1 MKYTVDSLR
10 RFELDVVDAFKN
22 KEIRA
27 PVHLYHG
34 NEEKM
39 IEIFE
44 NIRNQDWIFCT
55 WRSHYQCLLKGVP
68 EQKLMEKIKEGQS
81 ISLNF
86 PEYKIFSSA
95 IVGGNI
101 PIATGVALSNKLRN
115 IDEMVYCFVG
125 DMTSET
131 GCFHE
136 NYKYSINYDLPII
149 WVIENNGKSVCTD
162 TLETWKQ
169 SELTF
174 KNKTCE
180 KIIYYEYETIYPHA
194 GVGERIQF

>member
-115 IDEMVYCFVG
+115 IDEMVYCFVWP
-125 DMTSET
+125 
-131 GCFHE
+131 
-136 NYKYSINYDLPII
+136 L
-149 WVIENNGKSVCTD
+149 
-162 TLETWKQ
+162 L
-169 SELTF
+169 
-174 KNKTCE
+174 
-180 KIIYYEYETIYPHA
+180 
-194 GVGERIQF
+194 